1 MKQVLSKVLCLK
13 KTPQTHVPRSCRSV
27 CGSCSCVS
35 CSSCLCL
42 LVSESQKHEMTGC
55 CPFTF
60 LLHLGN
66 TSNKHKVSAC
76 YLYYQRNA
84 VPIFRLHTVCGK
96 GKIFFFSCSQELLT
110 NVSIAFF
117 FFFFPRMSVQ
127 AEHISRKL
135 ILYSK

>member
-1 MKQVLSKVLCLK
+1 MKQLVLFLTETTCSHSSAKWVKNIINVQKFKIQCFCQKKLVPSISVFNFLLVRNTSSMKQVLSKVLCLK

-76 YLYYQRNA
+76 YLYY
-84 VPIFRLHTVCGK
+84 
-96 GKIFFFSCSQELLT
+96 
-110 NVSIAFF
+110 
-117 FFFFPRMSVQ
+117 
-127 AEHISRKL
+127 
-135 ILYSK
+135 